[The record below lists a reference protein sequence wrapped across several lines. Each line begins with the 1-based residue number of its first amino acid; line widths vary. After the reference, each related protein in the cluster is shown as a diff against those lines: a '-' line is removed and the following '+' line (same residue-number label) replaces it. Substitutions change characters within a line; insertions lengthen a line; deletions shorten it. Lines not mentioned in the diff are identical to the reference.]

1 MTMMNGKFV
10 EIREMKC
17 KCGATAKYDQYD
29 SVSFVDAH
37 RALTARCTC
46 KEE

>member
-1 MTMMNGKFV
+1 MTMMNGKFM

-17 KCGATAKYDQYD
+17 KCGVTAKYDQYN

-37 RALTARCTC
+37 RTIRAKCKC